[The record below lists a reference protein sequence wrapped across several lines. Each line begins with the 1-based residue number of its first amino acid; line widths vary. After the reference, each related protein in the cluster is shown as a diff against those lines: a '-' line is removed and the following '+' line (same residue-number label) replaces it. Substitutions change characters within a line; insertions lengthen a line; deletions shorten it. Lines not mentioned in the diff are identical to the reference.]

1 MKQIIMLVI
10 TFLMYGCAMGIN
22 HNTVVIDGKT
32 YLVETKNNGILW
44 AQWSEISR
52 FIPLDG
58 AQIEQVNLKHSLQ
71 EIKNECQQMLP
82 SRAGNAALYKCI
94 NSKIK

>member
-1 MKQIIMLVI
+1 MKKIIIVVIML
-10 TFLMYGCAMGIN
+10 LMYGCAMGIN

-32 YLVETKNNGILW
+32 YLVEIKNNGILW

-58 AQIEQVNLKHSLQ
+58 AQIEETNLKNSLQ

-82 SRAGNAALYKCI
+82 SRAGNTALYKCI